1 MKRFFLMWGLVFALL
16 LSGCGSS
23 ASRVETLKSWSFQY
37 NEGTSDY
44 SLFFGLADKNDNSLS
59 ADVDVDIRIVNDAD
73 EEVYTGTKSVSPDDF
88 SYYSN
93 QAAGEQYLA
102 NVRIPAA
109 EIKAGTSASGKVYF
123 TVYKE
128 NAVQFDEVNC
138 DALYCLPIED
148 VQVTFDSFPLE
159 SSASRVETLKSWS
172 FQYNEGTSDYSL
184 FFGLADKNDK
194 SLSADVDVDIRIV
207 NDADEEVYAGTKSVS
222 TDDFGYYTSQAA
234 GEQYLANVRIPSS
247 EIKAG
252 KSASGK
258 VYFTVYKENAVQFD
272 EVNCDALYCLPIE
285 DVQVTFDSFPLDLK
299 VKDFMGSTASVIQIQ
314 GAEFKFDKD
323 YSPHLTIAITGEKKS
338 GSSDS
343 GYDMISYKLYDSA
356 GYLVDSGNIYLSS
369 LSAGDKFKDD
379 SVVIYDIT
387 PGESYTF
394 QLSEYSW

>member
-1 MKRFFLMWGLVFALL
+1 MKRFFLMWGLVIALL

-44 SLFFGLADKNDNSLS
+44 SLFFGLADKNDKSLS

-73 EEVYTGTKSVSPDDF
+73 EEVYAGTKSVSPDDF
-88 SYYSN
+88 SYYTS

-109 EIKAGTSASGKVYF
+109 EIKAGKSASGKVYF

-222 TDDFGYYTSQAA
+222 PDDFSYYTSQAA
-234 GEQYLANVRIPSS
+234 GEQYLANVRIPAA

>member
-1 MKRFFLMWGLVFALL
+1 MKRFFLMWGLVIALL

-44 SLFFGLADKNDNSLS
+44 SLFFGLADKNDKSLS

-73 EEVYTGTKSVSPDDF
+73 EEVYTGTKSVPTDDF
-88 SYYSN
+88 GYYTS

-148 VQVTFDSFPLE
+148 VQVTFDSFPL
-159 SSASRVETLKSWS
+159 
-172 FQYNEGTSDYSL
+172 
-184 FFGLADKNDK
+184 
-194 SLSADVDVDIRIV
+194 
-207 NDADEEVYAGTKSVS
+207 
-222 TDDFGYYTSQAA
+222 
-234 GEQYLANVRIPSS
+234 
-247 EIKAG
+247 
-252 KSASGK
+252 
-258 VYFTVYKENAVQFD
+258 
-272 EVNCDALYCLPIE
+272 
-285 DVQVTFDSFPLDLK
+285 DLK
-299 VKDFMGSTASVIQIQ
+299 VKGFMGSTASVIQIQ
-314 GAEFKFDKD
+314 GAEFTFDKD
-323 YSPHLTIAITGEKKS
+323 YSPQLTITITGEKKS

-356 GYLVDSGNIYLSS
+356 GYLVGSGNIYLSS
-369 LSAGDKFKDD
+369 LSAGDKFRDD
-379 SVVIYDIT
+379 SVVIYGIT

-394 QLSEYSW
+394 QLLEYSW